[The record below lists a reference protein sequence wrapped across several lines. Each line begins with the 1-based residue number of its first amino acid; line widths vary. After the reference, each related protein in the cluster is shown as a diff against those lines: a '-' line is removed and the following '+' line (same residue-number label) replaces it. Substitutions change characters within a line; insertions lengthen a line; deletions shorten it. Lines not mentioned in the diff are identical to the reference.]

1 MKKQLLYL
9 ETGNLNHATTA
20 QLWNFQHVTEAQEH
34 PCNQNTHNVN
44 KHKIYTTN
52 NGSM

>member
-9 ETGNLNHATTA
+9 EIGNFNHATTA

-34 PCNQNTHNVN
+34 PCNQNTHNAN

-52 NGSM
+52 NGNT